1 MQKNTKKLIIC
12 RGIQGSGKSTWAKQF
27 IHDNGSD
34 KWVRVNNDDIRNM
47 LGDYWVPDREKL
59 VAKIYKETI
68 MSAIESGYNVI
79 VDNMNLNPKTIKE
92 LESLCKYYYD
102 ISIGTETIEIEYKD
116 FFIPLD
122 QCIANDLKR
131 SNPIGSKV
139 IKQTWR
145 RYAPFIVSQI
155 NKAIINNERKVDSDK
170 ASGIIV
176 DIDGTI
182 ARNIV
187 GRDFYGKNAY
197 SRYKSDLPIW
207 PVIEIIQSYAE
218 RGKDIIFVTGRDG
231 CDESRDAT
239 IEWLSAHEFNDIDY
253 ILHMRDNN
261 SSIPA
266 PEYKKSVYENVIAPY
281 YNIEMVF
288 DDDQRCV
295 DMWRDLGLNCL
306 QMK

>member
-12 RGIQGSGKSTWAKQF
+12 RGIQGSGKSVWAKQ
-27 IHDNGSD
+27 
-34 KWVRVNNDDIRNM
+34 WVAEDPTSRVRINMDDIRNM
-47 LGDYWVPDREKL
+47 LGVYWVPEREEL
-59 VAKIYKETI
+59 VGEIKGHMILA
-68 MSAIESGYNVI
+68 AVRQGYDI
-79 VDNMNLNPKTIKE
+79 VLDNMNLNQRYLQDDIE
-92 LESLCKYYYD
+92 LVKGGSDYTDNEY
-102 ISIGTETIEIEYKD
+102 EIEYKD

-122 QCIANDLKR
+122 QCITNDLKR
-131 SNPIGSKV
+131 SNPIGSKI

-155 NKAIINNERKVDSDK
+155 NESIINNEREVDCDK

-218 RGKDIIFVTGRDG
+218 RDKDIIFVTGRDG

-239 IEWLSAHEFNDIDY
+239 IEWLSTYGFDDIDY

-266 PEYKKSVYENVIAPY
+266 PDYKKNVYENVIAPY